1 MKKFAFVL
9 LFVSIS
15 CVSAFAQKPKPKT
28 GNIPAGVPVKQGTEI
43 GSLEDNS
50 GGSLDGKT
58 YTNEKYRFEVTFP
71 VDWGITV
78 TDFED
83 ELLKQG
89 IDLRLKAPDAA
100 NPQNQANLDKAVD
113 HVKVLLTAYHLNT
126 ETREN
131 AILRISVEDLSANP
145 QIKDAVDYFNAM
157 RQTFKLAKLPAD
169 FKYSETDAEQLGK
182 KQFAFLDIET
192 SEAKKRMYATVRN
205 GYALMFTLSYK
216 DVSDLQALRDSI
228 ANGDFSLK
236 KTN

>member
-9 LFVSIS
+9 LFAAAVS
-15 CVSAFAQKPKPKT
+15 VSAQKSKPKT
-28 GNIPAGVPVKQGTEI
+28 DNIPAGVPVKQGTEI
-43 GSLEDNS
+43 GSKAEEN
-50 GGSLDGKT
+50 GGKLDGKT
-58 YTNEKYRFEVTFP
+58 YTNEKYKFEITFP
-71 VDWGITV
+71 ESWGISES
-78 TDFED
+78 DIED

-100 NPQNQANLDKAVD
+100 NPQNQANLKKAVD
-113 HVKVLLTAYHLNT
+113 RVKVLLTAYHLNT
-126 ETREN
+126 ETKEN

-169 FKYSETDAEQLGK
+169 FEYSETDAEQLGK

-216 DVSDLQALRDSI
+216 DVSDLQALRDSL
-228 ANGDFSLK
+228 ANGDFTLK